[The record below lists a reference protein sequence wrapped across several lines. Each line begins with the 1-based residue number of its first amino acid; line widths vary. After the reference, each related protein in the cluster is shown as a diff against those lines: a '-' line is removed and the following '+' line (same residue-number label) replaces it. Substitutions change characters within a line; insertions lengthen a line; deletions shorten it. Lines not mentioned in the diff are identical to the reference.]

1 MQFLYLRKV
10 EYDTE
15 EILTVAEILKGFS
28 DERDLLPLP
37 IQMEPLAVAFDTAIA
52 A

>member
-1 MQFLYLRKV
+1 MQLLYLRKI

-28 DERDLLPLP
+28 DERDVCPLP
-37 IQMEPLAVAFDTAIA
+37 IQMESPAVEFDTAIA